1 MESRVSRLFKQSG
14 LPVHSFDNEVMQLTF
29 INDLCD
35 TMKIQNYD
43 EYIFL
48 PVMKIPL
55 SSNIVKNAVY

>member
-1 MESRVSRLFKQSG
+1 M
-14 LPVHSFDNEVMQLTF
+14 HSFDNEVMQLTF